1 MRLWGKLHKRRREV
15 TGVRVRAQVCV
26 RARSLAWLEGDAWDE
41 GDGKDDS
48 EELRHRGPELYPEG
62 FWEQ

>member
-1 MRLWGKLHKRRREV
+1 M